1 MNASLWISAIAA
13 IAASIAAGAALWGLR
28 YARGL
33 IETGVSDH
41 QVDRVLDLHKEL
53 TTGEMAEARN
63 RFNELLYRAGEE
75 AFGPRMCW
83 RPDWESLIP
92 PNPAVEEN
100 VALGRFLGAY
110 PEDMVSGLG
119 HRPIHDL
126 RMILWCFDRI
136 NEARK
141 REASLD
147 EDLLVSLLGHPVVW
161 WSILCSRLETKSG
174 AHVKSLMELAE
185 WMEDK
190 GWRNDPRNAFRK
202 TPEESFPCRE
212 DEVPVPR
219 VSTSPAVETRP
230 SRSRRKQSGPRK
242 DVASRQVRWTTNL
255 DLQLLRRNN
264 FDATLDHPLRCSV
277 SARWRAK
284 YGVRLPER

>member
-1 MNASLWISAIAA
+1 MNASLWVSAIAA
-13 IAASIAAGAALWGLR
+13 IAASIAAGAAVYGLR

-53 TTGEMAEARN
+53 TTGEVAEARN
-63 RFNELLYRAGEE
+63 RFDELFYRAGEE

-92 PNPAVEEN
+92 PNPAVEEEA
-100 VALGRFLGAY
+100 ALRRFLGAY
-110 PEDMVSGLG
+110 PADMTSGLG

-126 RMILWCFDRI
+126 RKILWCFDRI

-147 EDLLVSLLGHPVVW
+147 EGLLVSLLGHPVVW
-161 WSILCSRLETKSG
+161 WSILCSRLETKRG
-174 AHVKSLMELAE
+174 AHVQALMDLAE

-190 GWRNDPRNAFRK
+190 GWRSDPRNAFRK
-202 TPEESFPCRE
+202 TPEESFPCKE
-212 DEVPVPR
+212 DEVSVPR
-219 VSTSPAVETRP
+219 LSTSLAGQTSP
-230 SRSRRKQSGPRK
+230 SRPPRKQPRPRK
-242 DVASRQVRWTTNL
+242 DV
-255 DLQLLRRNN
+255 
-264 FDATLDHPLRCSV
+264 PL
-277 SARWRAK
+277 AQ
-284 YGVRLPER
+284 